1 MTPQILHLDMDAFFV
16 SVEQTL
22 DPSLKGKPVIVG
34 GNPEGRGV
42 VAAASYEAR
51 AYGIHSAMPVFRAK
65 KLCPEAIF
73 LRGNYTK
80 YAEASALVFE
90 ILRHYSPLVEPV
102 SIDEAYLD
110 LTGLNRLFGPSM
122 DIAVKIRRNIED
134 KLGLKSS
141 AALASNKLISKVA
154 SDFAKPSG
162 IADILPGYERRFL
175 APLPLGKLPGIG
187 PRTLERLQQFN
198 LRTIGALASIPPKLL
213 EISFGKV
220 GLLLHERANGLD
232 DRRVVAEA
240 RAAKSIGKET
250 TLEEDT
256 IDLEYLEATLHYLT
270 EKIAKTAREEGTEAR
285 TVTLKLRY
293 ADFTTFT
300 RSYTFPIPTDLECE
314 IFPVVV
320 SLFRKLYTRR
330 LKIRL
335 LGISLSNFQRGTQ
348 LNLFREE
355 QDSKLRN
362 LYCGIDRIREKYG
375 FKALVWGKTIPYLEA
390 RN

>member
-1 MTPQILHLDMDAFFV
+1 MVPQILHLDMDAFFV

-51 AYGIHSAMPVFRAK
+51 AYGIHSAMPVSKAR
-65 KLCPEAIF
+65 KLCPKAIF
-73 LRGNYTK
+73 LRGHYSK

-110 LTGLNRLFGPSM
+110 LTGLNRLFGPSL
-122 DIAVKIRRNIED
+122 DIAVKIRKEIED
-134 KLGLKSS
+134 KLSLPSS

-187 PRTLERLQQFN
+187 PSTLEKLLKFN
-198 LRTIGALASIPPKLL
+198 LKTIGDLASIPSRLL
-213 EISFGKV
+213 EISFGKS

-232 DRRVVAEA
+232 DRKVVAEA
-240 RAAKSIGKET
+240 RAAKSIGRET

-256 IDLEYLEATLHYLT
+256 IDPEYLEATLHYLT
-270 EKIAKTAREEGTEAR
+270 EKVAKNAREEGTEAR

-300 RSYTFPIPTDLECE
+300 RAHTFSTPSDLECE
-314 IFPVVV
+314 IFPVVL

-330 LKIRL
+330 LRVRL
-335 LGISLSNFQRGTQ
+335 LGISLSHFQRGTQ
-348 LNLFREE
+348 LHLFREE
-355 QDSKLRN
+355 QNTKVRN
-362 LYCGIDRIREKYG
+362 LYLGIDHIREKYG
-375 FKALVWGKTIPYLEA
+375 FNALVWGKTLPYLEA
-390 RN
+390 KN